1 MKNISYCILL
11 FLLLFQSAYSDL
23 IINGKI
29 LTYEDKSP
37 KLAHVSYKN
46 SDGELIISQA
56 DSEGIFSIRVDS
68 KYVVELIVT
77 AVDHKSTTEKFFI
90 PSDLDSLYII
100 SKLSPNR
107 LYPDIKN
114 VLITGNFNNRDF
126 EKAASM
132 TKNSDGTYSFE
143 VSYNSDTLLYQI
155 FPEYDVMWSNNTF
168 NGSQSDFFVY
178 DGNGDYFSGIINKEG
193 KFRITLT
200 PSYYPDSTYKSDI
213 EISDE
218 NYLSEFI
225 TFKNITKLSYDYLVN
240 RSNLITETKLS
251 SDERRIRNI
260 DLKVKSL
267 ELIKQKIDDLKDK
280 NARLLS
286 IFEYLEVAHDGVN
299 IKGIEDTVDKILL
312 NEIYTV
318 EPDSPIWDESSNH
331 YHLVFAEILL
341 GHIENPEYIYKV
353 LSSNHTDKTKA
364 GILSLLV
371 RYCSYNQLE
380 NLKGKYYDKLQAEY
394 ADTKEAKMAKG
405 EFGKDK
411 SIQVGKII
419 PDFTLKNLDN
429 ESELI
434 TPKSLAGKYVL
445 VDVWGTWCVPC
456 LMELPSLIKAYDT
469 FKSKNF
475 TLFSVAIDASA
486 ETVRKFRDN
495 KKKMPWLKP
504 EEQIES
510 NLPWMHSYAGNW
522 DCDITGIFEVNGVPK
537 TFLIDP
543 EGKIIALDGLRGDEL
558 IETLDKLIKPIQ
570 SKNVTE

>member
-11 FLLLFQSAYSDL
+11 LLLLFQSAYSDL

-29 LTYEDKSP
+29 LTYEDKTP
-37 KLAHVSYKN
+37 KLAHISYKN
-46 SDGELIISQA
+46 SKGDLVISQA
-56 DSEGIFSIRVDS
+56 DSEGNFSIRVDS

-90 PSDLDSLYII
+90 PSDMDSLYII

-126 EKAASM
+126 ENAPSM
-132 TKNSDGTYSFE
+132 TRNADGTYSFD

-168 NGSQSDFFVY
+168 NGSQSDFYVY

-200 PSYYPDSTYKSDI
+200 PSYYPDSSYQSKI
-213 EISDE
+213 EIGDDK
-218 NYLSEFI
+218 YQSEFI
-225 TFKNITKLSYDYLVN
+225 TFKNITKLSYDYLVD
-240 RSNLITETKLS
+240 RSNLYVNSKIP
-251 SDERRIRNI
+251 DEERGARNI
-260 DLKVKSL
+260 DLKKKSL
-267 ELIKQKIDDLKDK
+267 ELIKQQIADLKDK

-299 IKGIEDTVDKILL
+299 IRGIEESVDKNLIR
-312 NEIYTV
+312 EIYTV
-318 EPDSPIWDESSNH
+318 EPVSPIWDESVNY

-380 NLKGKYYDKLQAEY
+380 NLKDKYYEKLQAEY

-411 SIQVGKII
+411 AIQVGKII

-475 TLFSVAIDASA
+475 TIFSVAIDASA
-486 ETVRKFRDN
+486 ETVRKFRES

-522 DCDITGIFEVNGVPK
+522 DCDITSIFEVNGVPE
-537 TFLIDP
+537 TFLIEP
-543 EGKIIALDGLRGDEL
+543 EGKIIAIDGLRGDEL

-570 SKNVTE
+570 K